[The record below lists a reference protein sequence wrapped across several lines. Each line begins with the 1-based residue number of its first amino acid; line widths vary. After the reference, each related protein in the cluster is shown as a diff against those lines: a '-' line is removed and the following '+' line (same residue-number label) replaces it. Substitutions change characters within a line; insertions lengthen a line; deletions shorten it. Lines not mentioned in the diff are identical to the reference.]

1 MQGVANRLPAGA
13 NTGWSFMKP
22 MSNIPVYVVANFE
35 IVDAET
41 YRAYEKGFFR
51 ILRRHG
57 GQFLTYDD
65 ATDNFEGFEPLKGRV
80 VIFTF
85 PSEDAARGWY
95 NDPAYQTLS
104 EHRRVGTKLRF
115 LTLVHGLPARS

>member
-1 MQGVANRLPAGA
+1 
-13 NTGWSFMKP
+13 MK
-22 MSNIPVYVVANFE
+22 SKTNIPVYVVANFE
-35 IVDAET
+35 IEDAET
-41 YRAYEKGFFR
+41 YHTYEKGFFR

-65 ATDNFEGFEPLKGRV
+65 ASENFEGFEPLKGRV

-95 NDPAYQTLS
+95 KDPKYQALS
-104 EHRRVGTKLRF
+104 EHRRVGTKLKF
-115 LTLVHGLPARS
+115 LTMVHGLPPRA

>member
-1 MQGVANRLPAGA
+1 
-13 NTGWSFMKP
+13 

-35 IVDAET
+35 IEDAEI
-41 YRAYEKGFFR
+41 YRVYEKGFFR

-65 ATDNFEGFEPLKGRV
+65 ATENFEGCEPLKGRV

-85 PSEDAARGWY
+85 PSEDAAG
-95 NDPAYQTLS
+95 
-104 EHRRVGTKLRF
+104 G
-115 LTLVHGLPARS
+115 

>member
-1 MQGVANRLPAGA
+1 ML
-13 NTGWSFMKP
+13 P
-22 MSNIPVYVVANFE
+22 MSNSPVYVVANFE
-35 IVDAET
+35 IEDAET

-57 GQFLTYDD
+57 GTFITYDD
-65 ATDNFEGFEPLKGRV
+65 AVENFEGFEPLKGRV

-95 NDPAYQTLS
+95 NDPAYQPIKQL
-104 EHRRVGTKLRF
+104 RVGSSQNGSMILTKGF
-115 LTLVHGLPARS
+115 ATQAG